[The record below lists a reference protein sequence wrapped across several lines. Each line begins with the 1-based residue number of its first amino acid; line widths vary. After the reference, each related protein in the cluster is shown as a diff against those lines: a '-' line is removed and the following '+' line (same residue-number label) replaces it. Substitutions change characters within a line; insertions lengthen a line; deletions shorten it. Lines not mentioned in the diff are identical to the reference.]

1 MRQAVYQAMP
11 GYLDI
16 HCHIL
21 PELDD
26 GPKDMDSAVELVRQL
41 QELGFSEL
49 CPTPHQKEG
58 SWTPDEADRVRAH
71 RDLTDRLVQERIETL
86 IHHPG
91 GENMWDGLFMARQ
104 LGQVEGGF
112 PTYPGDAA
120 FLVEFSPDALPPML
134 EERLFQLR
142 VSTGKLPVV
151 AHVERYP
158 ALAHQARIES
168 LGRSAA
174 LLVNLST
181 LGGMSGWS
189 VRRTTRK
196 LVKRGLVHAAATDAH
211 GFEDVRYSK
220 AGIAWL
226 RSALGDE
233 ATSTLLLD
241 NPRSILAG
249 NLPD

>member
-1 MRQAVYQAMP
+1 MP

-21 PELDD
+21 PALDD
-26 GPKDMDSAVELVRQL
+26 GPKDVDEAVELVRQL
-41 QELGFSEL
+41 VDLGFTEL
-49 CPTPHQKEG
+49 YPTPHQKDG
-58 SWTPDEADRVRAH
+58 AWTPTADERAQA
-71 RDLTDRLVQERIETL
+71 RNVLNGRLAQEGIQARI
-86 IHHPG
+86 HPAG
-91 GENMWDGLFMARQ
+91 GENMWDGLFMDRQ

-112 PTYPGDAA
+112 PTYPGGSA
-120 FLVEFSPDALPPML
+120 FLVEFPPDALPPML

-142 VSTGKLPVV
+142 VSTGQLPVV

-158 ALAHQARIES
+158 TIASHDERMES

-189 VRRTTRK
+189 ARRAARK

-211 GFEDVRYSK
+211 GEEDVRYSK

-226 RSALGDE
+226 RSALGQE